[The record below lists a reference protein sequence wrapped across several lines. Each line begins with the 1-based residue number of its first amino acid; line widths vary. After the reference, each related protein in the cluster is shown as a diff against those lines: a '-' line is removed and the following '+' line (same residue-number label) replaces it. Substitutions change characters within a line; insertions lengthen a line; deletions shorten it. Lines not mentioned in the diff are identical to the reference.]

1 MKTYEVEL
9 RALISENKYNSF
21 LKYFNNIAKGEVDNA
36 KTYTFLT
43 PKLNI
48 KVKNQ
53 ITKNKAKITVKKGAE
68 YKHHVDETELSI
80 IPSEVGK
87 AVRLITALGFKKH
100 IPSIQKRIN
109 YVLDEITVS
118 LKHETNW
125 KYHIE
130 AEIVVN
136 TKTEIPAAKEKLKQ
150 FFKKLGIKPMTEEE
164 TRNLINS
171 IIKRYG
177 LDEI

>member
-9 RALISENKYNSF
+9 RALISKEQHNS
-21 LKYFNNIAKGEVDNA
+21 LLQYFNKLAKGEIDNA

-43 PKLNI
+43 SKLNI

-68 YKHHVDETELSI
+68 YQQQVDETELLI
-80 IPSEVGK
+80 NPKDVEN
-87 AVRLITALGFKKH
+87 AVKLITALGFKKH
-100 IPSIQKRIN
+100 ISSIQKRIN
-109 YVLDEITVS
+109 YVLDEIIVS

-130 AEIVVN
+130 AEIVVK
-136 TKTEIPAAKEKLKQ
+136 TKTKIPKAKEKLKQ

-164 TRNLINS
+164 TRTLINS
-171 IIKRYG
+171 IRKKYG
-177 LDEI
+177 LEEI

>member
-9 RALISENKYNSF
+9 RALISENKYSSL
-21 LKYFNNIAKGEVDNA
+21 LKYFNNITKGDVDNA

-68 YKHHVDETELSI
+68 YQQQVDETELPI
-80 IPSEVGK
+80 NPKDVEK
-87 AVRLITALGFKKH
+87 AVKLITALGFKKH
-100 IPSIQKRIN
+100 ISSIQKRIN
-109 YVLDEITVS
+109 YVLDEIIVS

-136 TKTEIPAAKEKLKQ
+136 TKTKIPVAKEKLKL

-164 TRNLINS
+164 TRTLINS
-171 IIKRYG
+171 IRERYG
-177 LDEI
+177 LEEI